1 MAQRPRL
8 AKGQPRAKV
17 IMPEHLY
24 SSDEEDHK
32 KNDLAEKGLILN
44 ATKPQPKSQFLSLK
58 RAQKIRVKNT
68 VKPWV
73 DPADREA
80 LPELFKN
87 RAEFRPEYPNIK
99 EVDMSMGRA
108 IENKVRQCLMTK
120 EELQAFKEEAE
131 ESSSPT
137 KSMIS
142 VSQSKLDAV
151 NASNSKPPVMKLD
164 LHAREGFKQFMR
176 LDNTS
181 VVSSASF
188 TALSAKELSSGD
200 KTKLKQRIKVYNDNV
215 IFKRRSQFFYKWKG
229 KG

>member
-1 MAQRPRL
+1 
-8 AKGQPRAKV
+8 
-17 IMPEHLY
+17 MPENLY
-24 SSDEEDHK
+24 SSDEEDQK

-44 ATKPQPKSQFLSLK
+44 ATKAQPKSQLLSLN
-58 RAQKIRVKNT
+58 RVQKIKVTNT

-80 LPELFKN
+80 LPELFTN
-87 RAEFRPEYPNIK
+87 RAKFRPEYPSIK
-99 EVDMSMGRA
+99 EVDMSIGRA

-120 EELQAFKEEAE
+120 EQLQAFKEEAE

-137 KSMIS
+137 KSIS
-142 VSQSKLDAV
+142 ISQSKLDAV

-164 LHAREGFKQFMR
+164 LPKRDGLKQFMR
-176 LDNTS
+176 PDNTS

-188 TALSAKELSSGD
+188 TALTAKELSSGD